1 MAIGSILDSIA
12 WADDE
17 FSTSVIEGIVLLA
30 RDDRERERRGDR
42 SFRLRDDV
50 FSRGNV
56 CLRSCARSINYL
68 GDERRWHLPLI
79 RFSATATKNSAYAFE
94 RGGAIAVTCSKIQ
107 TEKIELPWNKFNGGG

>member
-1 MAIGSILDSIA
+1 MVIESILDSIA

-30 RDDRERERRGDR
+30 QDDRERERRGDR

-94 RGGAIAVTCSKIQ
+94 RGGRSR
-107 TEKIELPWNKFNGGG
+107 LPVPRSRRKK